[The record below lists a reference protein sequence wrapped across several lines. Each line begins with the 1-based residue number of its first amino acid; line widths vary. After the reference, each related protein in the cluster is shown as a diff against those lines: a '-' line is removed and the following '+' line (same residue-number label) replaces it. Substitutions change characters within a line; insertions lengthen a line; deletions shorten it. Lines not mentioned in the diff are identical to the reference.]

1 MAVSSIMKIQQSL
14 RSIKIDSSLKIAR
27 IAADDLQ
34 EKKQD
39 FPSDIKLSSKHV
51 HGSR

>member
-1 MAVSSIMKIQQSL
+1 MAVPSIMKIHQSL
-14 RSIKIDSSLKIAR
+14 RSIKIDSSLKIAQ

-39 FPSDIKLSSKHV
+39 FPSTIKLS
-51 HGSR
+51 